1 MDQIL
6 KVMSK
11 FVSLLLKE
19 GYTVTGDSNCNE
31 GYVVTDVD
39 DLSYI
44 VEDDGQREQ
53 WYGSVK
59 VTKDGTDVSFDVLT
73 PILVKVLKK
82 SPTHPFN
89 HSTQSPM
96 TSVNNWEVSRKH
108 VLVVH
113 STNGVDFFEDYIKV
127 SVKK

>member
-31 GYVVTDVD
+31 GYVVTDVN

-44 VEDDGQREQ
+44 VEDDGYREQ

-59 VTKDGTDVSFDVLT
+59 VTKDGTDVSYEDLT
-73 PILVKVLKK
+73 VILTKVLKK

-89 HSTQSPM
+89 HSTHSPM
-96 TSVNNWEVSRKH
+96 TSVNNWEVSRNH